1 MITLTLSDILDD
13 VRAAEEGL
21 HKFERRYWISSD
33 DFFKLYSQGQ
43 LDDGENAEDFAE
55 WAGHYKLRQKRLAAL
70 EQLSKQR
77 LETLRQHGDR
87 ERIRLTPAEPALKL
101 A

>member
-1 MITLTLSDILDD
+1 MTTLTLSDILDD
-13 VRAAEEGL
+13 LRVAEEGL

-33 DFFKLYSQGQ
+33 DFFRLYSQGQ
-43 LDDGENAEDFAE
+43 LDDGDAERVEEFAE

-77 LETLRQHGDR
+77 LETLRQHS